1 LLKLKGQIVGAG
13 VQGVDVQDDFGL
25 QDVDG
30 LGSPF
35 TQELVVGKIA
45 HSFNLSQ
52 YRVSG
57 QSLRSAGF
65 IPEDDA
71 WLTSGDLEM
80 EVIDN
85 ISGATLE
92 LYTGCKAASHSR
104 SYQKHVICGENANF
118 RALKREV
125 V

>member
-1 LLKLKGQIVGAG
+1 V
-13 VQGVDVQDDFGL
+13 
-25 QDVDG
+25 
-30 LGSPF
+30 
-35 TQELVVGKIA
+35 TGKIS

-57 QSLRSAGF
+57 SSLRTAGF
-65 IPEDDA
+65 IPEDAD

-92 LYTGCKAASHSR
+92 LYTGCKAASHTR
-104 SYQKHVICGENANF
+104 SYQKHTVCGENASF
-118 RALKREV
+118 RALKRETV
-125 V
+125 